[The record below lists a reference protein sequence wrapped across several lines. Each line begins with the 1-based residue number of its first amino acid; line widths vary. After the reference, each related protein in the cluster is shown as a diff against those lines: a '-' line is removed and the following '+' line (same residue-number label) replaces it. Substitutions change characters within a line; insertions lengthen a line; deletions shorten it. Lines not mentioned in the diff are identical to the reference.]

1 MLSDLSPN
9 TVCFFLLEDSSRV
22 PQERDPRQRPL
33 LAYLGVTK
41 FELEF
46 VLAPDQYLKNKWGL
60 KAPGTHSEA
69 PGVIPSSLRW
79 TGAKFRIQQN
89 TLKVLF
95 NHNRKTA
102 SSTDSICSSHSVKR

>member
-9 TVCFFLLEDSSRV
+9 TVCFFLLADSGQD
-22 PQERDPRQRPL
+22 PQERDPRRRPL

-46 VLAPDQYLKNKWGL
+46 ELAPDQYLKSEWSL

-79 TGAKFRIQQN
+79 TGAKFRI
-89 TLKVLF
+89 
-95 NHNRKTA
+95 
-102 SSTDSICSSHSVKR
+102 